1 MSLLVCHKT
10 RDVDVIQF
18 EERDIGRGI
27 GDADGRLHGEG
38 VEEAGEKPREVGEWK
53 IQVGH
58 VIFVLG
64 RSVSSNQMNNPSRTR
79 DFCAWAIC
87 IIKLNG

>member
-38 VEEAGEKPREVGEWK
+38 VEEAGEKPREVGD
-53 IQVGH
+53 G
-58 VIFVLG
+58 
-64 RSVSSNQMNNPSRTR
+64 
-79 DFCAWAIC
+79 
-87 IIKLNG
+87 